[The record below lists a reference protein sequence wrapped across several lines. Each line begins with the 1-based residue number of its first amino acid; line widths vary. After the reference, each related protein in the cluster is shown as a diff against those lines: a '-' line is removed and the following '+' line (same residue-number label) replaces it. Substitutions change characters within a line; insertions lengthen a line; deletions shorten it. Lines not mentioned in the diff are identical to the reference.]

1 MTYRSLRV
9 QGPNEA
15 NFQWVSGGIAGDFR
29 LTAVSVT
36 GDMTGWALL
45 IGDYVKQLG
54 LETDWISGELSVGIT
69 RSSSGR
75 LRVSYVSVD
84 NRHLVTYAALTQTPT
99 GDSGTVSLID
109 LKMASLRSPI
119 ISFGT

>member
-1 MTYRSLRV
+1 MVRAFLNSEGLYEAIDDGPLAANPLVPEACRIPEVFGRGFSAGMTYRSLRV

-54 LETDWISGELSVGIT
+54 LRQTGLAESCRWVLPAV
-69 RSSSGR
+69 
-75 LRVSYVSVD
+75 LRGA
-84 NRHLVTYAALTQTPT
+84 TC
-99 GDSGTVSLID
+99 
-109 LKMASLRSPI
+109 
-119 ISFGT
+119 